1 MRRDARWT
9 YLLNELGAQ
18 DDAVRNGLM
27 EWILSKASSNIYKS
41 VKTPGHIITEH
52 GYIDWRSFFDVT
64 GSVAINKTEGPF
76 LPLLSYDHI
85 FIGLNPCP
93 LNAFNLFHA
102 FTWDDIPK
110 LSEYARNKRV
120 LFYLTDK
127 HDTYGKFGYMQGLF
141 EEFRPLHLPHAH
153 VRLVQMD
160 AFPHPFD
167 AITEAA
173 TEQPNIKQAI
183 GSFAKTNFMPL
194 TTVDATICYTL
205 QELHYAGHEELANA
219 CLELLRKEPEY
230 AIEFVWLLRRIW
242 LDPIYAAPGVPHAFD
257 SEDFSGVL
265 VRSGS
270 SFQRSGVSF
279 PGDVGSIIADI
290 ASFPTPSSWD
300 SLRWCEEHLDLPA
313 IRRAFEILNAKAVD
327 LAGVGEVGDALRDEL
342 RKAAETALNSASKT
356 KHAVFWS
363 TSMSVALLGTLF
375 TGPVVGIL
383 AALGMTAATNVW
395 LDPLSESISRTVQ
408 PSSFHLWKMQKSLGR
423 RKRNG

>member
-1 MRRDARWT
+1 VGSTKMRRDARWT

-194 TTVDATICYTL
+194 ILYRNCTMQVTKNSPTL
-205 QELHYAGHEELANA
+205 AL
-219 CLELLRKEPEY
+219 
-230 AIEFVWLLRRIW
+230 
-242 LDPIYAAPGVPHAFD
+242 
-257 SEDFSGVL
+257 
-265 VRSGS
+265 S
-270 SFQRSGVSF
+270 SFEKNLNTQLSLFGYCAEFGLIRF
-279 PGDVGSIIADI
+279 MPLLEFRMLSILKI
-290 ASFPTPSSWD
+290 FRESWCG
-300 SLRWCEEHLDLPA
+300 LGQ
-313 IRRAFEILNAKAVD
+313 AFN
-327 LAGVGEVGDALRDEL
+327 
-342 RKAAETALNSASKT
+342 
-356 KHAVFWS
+356 
-363 TSMSVALLGTLF
+363 
-375 TGPVVGIL
+375 VV
-383 AALGMTAATNVW
+383 
-395 LDPLSESISRTVQ
+395 E
-408 PSSFHLWKMQKSLGR
+408 
-423 RKRNG
+423 